1 MEWGI
6 QFHHFFDLLAQEGY
20 SAVIFDAPAHGESQ
34 GRVTS
39 GFEIAETIRALLNR
53 EDGLEIKGIIAHSL
67 GAASTVMALAKQE
80 RCPDAV
86 LIAPPMRLREI
97 LFGTFEKNGIP
108 QTIYKTLISELE
120 VKLGYDLLRDDPH
133 LAVKTIPAEFLIVHD
148 REDLTVSY
156 DVSLEVSEKSANVTL
171 HTTKGLGHKQI
182 LADPAVIDLAI
193 GFFSREE

>member
-1 MEWGI
+1 
-6 QFHHFFDLLAQEGY
+6 
-20 SAVIFDAPAHGESQ
+20 
-34 GRVTS
+34 
-39 GFEIAETIRALLNR
+39 
-53 EDGLEIKGIIAHSL
+53 
-67 GAASTVMALAKQE
+67 
-80 RCPDAV
+80 
-86 LIAPPMRLREI
+86 MRLQEI

-171 HTTKGLGHKQI
+171 HTTQGLGHKQI
-182 LADPAVIDLAI
+182 LADPAVIDLAV